1 MDLEDQRRGVE
12 ALDRACRE
20 ENDKLRSELAAEKKA
35 RAAESVQRLKNE
47 LELAELKEQHVS
59 LQAGLLSSPVRGV
72 GAPLSPSPFF
82 AAPNF
87 TQGGAGA
94 GSAAAAAAG
103 DAQGAGSPRAAA
115 GPVAGGVDASNLLGM
130 PLPSSGLGVRAL
142 LPGVDTAAEKAA
154 LIEVDRLRAELA
166 AERKAREEWAAFVP
180 ASLGAS
186 EREARVE
193 AERLRAELAAAAAAH
208 EAEASSLRA
217 ELEQAWARARE
228 IAHGFGA
235 EMETA
240 ERMRAELAE
249 AEASAHK
256 EECVPAPPAPPS
268 LSFASLT
275 VSFSDPTASR
285 AARSP
290 QFFPSPAAGSTSCA
304 ASSWAR
310 RRPSARS

>member
-1 MDLEDQRRGVE
+1 MDLEEQRRGVE

-20 ENDKLRSELAAEKKA
+20 ENDKLRAELAAEKKA
-35 RAAESVQRLKNE
+35 RAAESVQRLKIE
-47 LELAELKEQHVS
+47 LEAAELREQHVG

-82 AAPNF
+82 ATPNF
-87 TQGGAGA
+87 MQDGQAPAPGQGQ
-94 GSAAAAAAG
+94 
-103 DAQGAGSPRAAA
+103 AQGQGQALQQQQQQAA
-115 GPVAGGVDASNLLGM
+115 PDASGLLGM
-130 PLPSSGLGVRAL
+130 PLPSTGLGVRAL
-142 LPGVDTAAEKAA
+142 LPGVDNAAEKAA

-208 EAEASSLRA
+208 EAEASSLRP
-217 ELEQAWARARE
+217 ELEQAGARARE

-235 EMETA
+235 EMEAA

-256 EECVPAPPAPPS
+256 EECVA
-268 LSFASLT
+268 
-275 VSFSDPTASR
+275 
-285 AARSP
+285 
-290 QFFPSPAAGSTSCA
+290 
-304 ASSWAR
+304 AR
-310 RRPSARS
+310 RRAAPRARRPPSRLL